1 MIIVMKLYNLL
12 PFILKQLV
20 SKLMIK
26 FNNDHAIFWIE
37 ALARVY
43 QIYA

>member
-1 MIIVMKLYNLL
+1 MKLYNLL

-26 FNNDHAIFWIE
+26 LNNDYAIFWIE
-37 ALARVY
+37 ALTRVY
-43 QIYA
+43 

>member
-1 MIIVMKLYNLL
+1 MKLYNLL

-26 FNNDHAIFWIE
+26 LNNDYAIFWIE
-37 ALARVY
+37 ALTRVY